1 MNRLL
6 YSTPTSITAVIAFI
20 LVIWYGAAIYL
31 NSDVL
36 IDKYER
42 QKTEWNFQ
50 LLVSDSWSMGRPVLP
65 APHQIM
71 KDMNKSLFEYKITSK
86 RSLVYHGG
94 VTISST
100 LVGFVMG
107 GVLGILLA
115 IGIVHVPTLKK
126 SVLPWIIASQ
136 TIPILAV
143 APMIIVVLGAIGL
156 TGLLPKAFISAYLCF
171 FPIVIG
177 MVKGLR
183 SPDPMHLDLMKTYNA
198 TQSQKFWKLRWPAS
212 TPFLFASFKVSIAI
226 SLVGAIVGELPA
238 GARAG
243 LGARLLTGSYY
254 GQTVQIWSAL
264 IVASV
269 IAATLVFLMS
279 FMEKIVQKRMGMLT

>member
-6 YSTPTSITAVIAFI
+6 YSTPTSIMVVIAFI

-71 KDMNKSLFEYKITSK
+71 KDMKKSLFEHKITSK

-100 LVGFVMG
+100 LVGFLMG

-115 IGIVHVPTLKK
+115 IGIVHVPTLNK

-143 APMIIVVLGAIGL
+143 LGSEL
-156 TGLLPKAFISAYLCF
+156 VSSA
-171 FPIVIG
+171 
-177 MVKGLR
+177 
-183 SPDPMHLDLMKTYNA
+183 
-198 TQSQKFWKLRWPAS
+198 
-212 TPFLFASFKVSIAI
+212 
-226 SLVGAIVGELPA
+226 
-238 GARAG
+238 
-243 LGARLLTGSYY
+243 
-254 GQTVQIWSAL
+254 
-264 IVASV
+264 
-269 IAATLVFLMS
+269 
-279 FMEKIVQKRMGMLT
+279 

>member
-6 YSTPTSITAVIAFI
+6 DSTPAAITVVMAFI
-20 LVIWYGAAIYL
+20 VVIWYGAAVYL

-71 KDMNKSLFEYKITSK
+71 EDMNKSLFEHKITSK

-115 IGIVHVPTLKK
+115 IGIVHVPTLNK

-279 FMEKIVQKRMGMLT
+279 FMEKIVQKRMGVLT

>member
-6 YSTPTSITAVIAFI
+6 DSTPAAITVVMAFI
-20 LVIWYGAAIYL
+20 VVIWYGAAVYL

-42 QKTEWNFQ
+42 QKTEWNFK
-50 LLVSDSWSMGRPVLP
+50 LLVSDSWSMGRPILP

-71 KDMNKSLFEYKITSK
+71 EDMNKSLFERKITSK

-115 IGIVHVPTLKK
+115 IGIVHVPTLNK

-279 FMEKIVQKRMGMLT
+279 FMEKIVQKRMGAWT

>member
-1 MNRLL
+1 MSRLL
-6 YSTPTSITAVIAFI
+6 DSTPAAITVVMAFI
-20 LVIWYGAAIYL
+20 VVIWYGAAVYL
-31 NSDVL
+31 NSAVL

-71 KDMNKSLFEYKITSK
+71 KDMNKSLFEHKVTSK

-115 IGIVHVPTLKK
+115 IGIVHVPTLNK

-177 MVKGLR
+177 MV
-183 SPDPMHLDLMKTYNA
+183 
-198 TQSQKFWKLRWPAS
+198 
-212 TPFLFASFKVSIAI
+212 
-226 SLVGAIVGELPA
+226 
-238 GARAG
+238 
-243 LGARLLTGSYY
+243 
-254 GQTVQIWSAL
+254 
-264 IVASV
+264 
-269 IAATLVFLMS
+269 
-279 FMEKIVQKRMGMLT
+279 